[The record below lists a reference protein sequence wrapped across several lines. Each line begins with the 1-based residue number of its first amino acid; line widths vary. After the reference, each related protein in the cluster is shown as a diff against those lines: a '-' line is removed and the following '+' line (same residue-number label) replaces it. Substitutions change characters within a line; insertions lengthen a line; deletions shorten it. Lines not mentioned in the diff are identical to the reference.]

1 MILISLCPGEDKI
14 DFFFLPGF
22 DLMQDKIF
30 YRGNTHAVCIKI
42 QVEKEAT
49 SSITGQQKIIRG
61 ELGK

>member
-1 MILISLCPGEDKI
+1 MVLISLCPGENKM
-14 DFFFLPGF
+14 DFFFLPEF

-30 YRGNTHAVCIKI
+30 YRGSTHAVCIKV

-49 SSITGQQKIIRG
+49 SSITGQTKIIIG